1 MEIIK
6 KYFPHLTAEQEN
18 RFAQFMPLYIELN
31 NRVNVISRR
40 DIENLYERHVLNSLG
55 IAKVITFKTGTTIL
69 DAGTGGGFPGIP
81 LAILFPGVQFHLI
94 DSIGKKIKAVE
105 HIAGALGL
113 KNVTTQKI
121 RLEQLNQRFD
131 FVVSRA
137 VAAIPKM
144 VNWAKGKFK
153 PVDFNDLPNG
163 MLYLKGGDFSDEL
176 KNLHQNHMIYHLNH
190 FFEEEFFETKKIV
203 HIW

>member
-6 KYFPHLTAEQEN
+6 KYFPNLTAVQES
-18 RFAQFMPLYIELN
+18 RFAQFMPLYIDLN
-31 NRVNVISRR
+31 NRVNIISRR

-55 IAKVITFKTGTTIL
+55 IAKVITFRDGTSVL

-81 LAILFPGVQFHLI
+81 LAILFPQVQFHLI
-94 DSIGKKIKAVE
+94 DSVGKKIKAVD
-105 HIAGALGL
+105 HIVGELGL

-121 RLEQLNQRFD
+121 RLEHLDQQFD

-144 VNWAKGKFK
+144 VTWAKGKFK
-153 PVDFNDLPNG
+153 PVGFNDLPNG
-163 MLYLKGGDFSDEL
+163 MLYLKGGDFSEEL
-176 KNLHQNHMIYHLNH
+176 QNLHKQYMIYELSH